1 MADPSAFPTTKWSL
15 VLKAQGTEIPD
26 SALALASLCE
36 AYWYPLYAFLRRR
49 GENRDD
55 ALDRTQGF
63 FERLIEKR
71 TLADLRP
78 GSGRFRSFLLSSFK
92 HYAANE
98 RERDQAHRRGGGRV
112 VLSLDGEIAERRY
125 GRELQDTRTP
135 DRAYDRAW
143 ARTVL
148 ERAHERLRRE
158 LEASGKRELFVELG
172 PALTDGRPA
181 RPHREVAALLGISE
195 DAVKMTLLRL
205 RRRFGR
211 LLRDEIAETVGDAR
225 AVDEELRHLLSI
237 LRDG

>member
-1 MADPSAFPTTKWSL
+1 MAGKGAFPTTKWSL
-15 VLKAQGTEIPD
+15 VLKARGVDAPE
-26 SALALASLCE
+26 SAEALARLCE

-49 GENRDD
+49 GTDREE
-55 ALDRTQGF
+55 ALDLTQGF

-92 HYAANE
+92 HHASNE
-98 RERDQAHRRGGGRV
+98 RERDRTLRRGGDRRLV
-112 VLSLDGEIAERRY
+112 SLDGELAEHRY
-125 GRELQDTRTP
+125 GRELQDDRTP
-135 DRAYDRAW
+135 DRAYERAW

-148 ERAHERLRRE
+148 ERAHDRLRDE
-158 LEASGKRELFVELG
+158 LEASGKRELFAELG

-181 RPHREVAALLGISE
+181 RPLGEIALALGVSE
-195 DAVKMTLLRL
+195 DAIKMTVLRL

-211 LLRDEIAETVGDAR
+211 LLREEIADTVGDPR
-225 AVDEELRHLLSI
+225 AIDEELRHLLSV